1 MRMRR
6 DRLCDALLALCIAF
20 ILSAAITDPV
30 IAALPQS
37 IIYTSSDGS
46 IVKANYQM
54 AIDKATDGDME
65 MITAVK
71 AKLAQA
77 QDNFWPIVV
86 VTTDGKNLDWAK
98 ALDDS
103 KSFIQAQTMAQY
115 LLSNAPIPTQ
125 FLQPDGT
132 VGSTEPG
139 TAIEEFMVIS
149 IE

>member
-1 MRMRR
+1 
-6 DRLCDALLALCIAF
+6 
-20 ILSAAITDPV
+20 
-30 IAALPQS
+30 
-37 IIYTSSDGS
+37 
-46 IVKANYQM
+46 M

-115 LLSNAPIPTQ
+115 LLSNAPTPTQ